1 MGRGAAVGDIDLIEI
16 DTGSLV
22 FTARASGPVDG
33 RAVFLLHG
41 FPQTSY
47 SWRHVLP
54 ALGAAGFRAIAPD
67 QRGYAEGARPD
78 GVEHYRMANLVGD
91 VLAMADRI
99 GADRFDVVG
108 HDWGGGVAWYLAG
121 VHPERLHTVT
131 AVSTPHPQAL
141 TAVLE
146 ASAAGGG
153 GDQAERS
160 SYMQVFRQ
168 GGGVAEAALLGPE
181 GDGAGLRALYAA
193 SGLDPA
199 ESEEYVRVLTRPGA
213 LTAALNWYRAVDRS
227 DVGSVGSI
235 GVPTLYIWSTAD
247 VALGREAAEATA
259 GHVGGP
265 YRFEVLEGVS
275 HWVPEEAADDVSRLL
290 LEHFAAHS

>member
-1 MGRGAAVGDIDLIEI
+1 MSDIERIEI
-16 DTGSLV
+16 DTGGLV
-22 FTARASGPVDG
+22 FSARASGPVDG
-33 RAVFLLHG
+33 RTVFLLHG

-54 ALGAAGFRAIAPD
+54 ALGGAGFRAIAPD
-67 QRGYAEGARPD
+67 QRGYSAGARPE
-78 GVEHYRMANLVGD
+78 GVEHYRMPNLVGD
-91 VLAMADRI
+91 VLAMADSL
-99 GADRFDVVG
+99 GAHRFDVVG

-121 VHPERLHTVT
+121 SHPERLRTVT

-141 TAVLE
+141 TAALQ

-160 SYMQVFRQ
+160 SYMQVFREE
-168 GGGVAEAALLGPE
+168 GGVAEAALLGPE
-181 GDGAGLRALYAA
+181 GDGTGLRALYAA

-199 ESEEYVRVLTRPGA
+199 ESEEYVRVLTQPGA
-213 LTAALNWYRAVDRS
+213 LTGGLNWYRAVDLS
-227 DVGSVGSI
+227 DVVGLGPI
-235 GVPTLYIWSTAD
+235 GVPTLYIWSTGD

-259 GHVGGP
+259 GYVKGP
-265 YRFEVLEGVS
+265 YRFEVLDGVS
-275 HWVPEEAADDVSRLL
+275 HWVPEKAADDVARLL